1 LPKTKKIGEAIHF
14 SFLELTNK
22 NFPGAPT
29 KIFGDL
35 MKGYKISNK
44 ISDEIFN
51 GLIRKNRELILDF
64 LRACDK
70 YDLPLINDLKAMAYD
85 QLESSF

>member
-1 LPKTKKIGEAIHF
+1 MDNAIHF

-22 NFPGAPT
+22 NFPEVPK
-29 KIFGDL
+29 KIFADL

-51 GLIRKNRELILDF
+51 GLVRKNRELILDF
-64 LRACDK
+64 LRVCDK
-70 YDLPLINDLKAMAYD
+70 YDLPLINNLKAMAYD